1 MGREIHTATGRVCFV
16 AGNHAA
22 AHCKRVGIILCIV
35 AEQADSTTIVSSDVI
50 CDFSIARQL
59 DAGIAL
65 PINIRRIRRYSTAV
79 SSLVVGDRTARHDKC
94 VRQVSC
100 IGCTDNRNRTAKGAD
115 IAGSR
120 ISTDRTSTHGQFG
133 RSVIRC
139 SIVCSAS
146 ADHNCAAVCAGG
158 TINAV
163 DLVNVTNGSIVADL
177 ATVDL
182 HFAAEIDSTTP
193 FGRTAGDT
201 GAILHRQFGA
211 VIYNDAATPVVGTSR
226 FILIDC
232 SAIANSRTICKDK
245 LTARANTQAAN
256 ILGFCIYRQI
266 SQRNIRLCACT
277 TFGTDF
283 NHIEV
288 IGCDTIPTIF
298 DRRCSFS
305 GITRQRD

>member
-100 IGCTDNRNRTAKGAD
+100 IGCTDNRNRTAKGTD
-115 IAGSR
+115 IAGSCV
-120 ISTDRTSTHGQFG
+120 SADCTSTHGQFG
-133 RSVIRC
+133 RSIIGSIIIRTT
-139 SIVCSAS
+139 ST
-146 ADHNCAAVCAGG
+146 DHNRSTVCAGG

-163 DLVNVTNGSIVADL
+163 DLVSVTNGSIVADL
-177 ATVDL
+177 TAIDL
-182 HFAAEIDSTTP
+182 HFAAKIDSTTP

-201 GAILHRQFGA
+201 GTILHRQFGA
-211 VIYNDAATPVVGTSR
+211 VIYNDAATPVAGTSR
-226 FILIDC
+226 SILIDC

-245 LTARANTQAAN
+245 LTAGANTQAAN
-256 ILGFCIYRQI
+256 ILCLSINR
-266 SQRNIRLCACT
+266 
-277 TFGTDF
+277 
-283 NHIEV
+283 HIFKREV
-288 IGCDTIPTIF
+288 
-298 DRRCSFS
+298 RRCSCAVFNTNLNHIKVS
-305 GITRQRD
+305 RSVFLIGNLLCRLIGFACQRY

>member
-22 AHCKRVGIILCIV
+22 AHCKRVGIILRII
-35 AEQADSTTIVSSDVI
+35 AEQADSAAIVAGDIVL
-50 CDFSIARQL
+50 DLSIARQL
-59 DAGIAL
+59 NAGIAM
-65 PINIRRIRRYSTAV
+65 PIIVGCIRRDGTTV
-79 SSLVVGDRTARHDKC
+79 TCLVVGDRTARHDKC

-177 ATVDL
+177 ATVDR
-182 HFAAEIDSTTP
+182 HFATEIDSTTP

-201 GAILHRQFGA
+201 GTILHRQFGA
-211 VIYNDAATPVVGTSR
+211 VIYNDAATAVAGTSR
-226 FILIDC
+226 SILIDC
-232 SAIANSRTICKDK
+232 SAIANSRTIFKDK

-256 ILGFCIYRQI
+256 ILFLSINRHI
-266 SQRNIRLCACT
+266 
-277 TFGTDF
+277 F
-283 NHIEV
+283 NCEV
-288 IGCDTIPTIF
+288 
-298 DRRCSFS
+298 RRCSCTIFNTNRNHIKVS
-305 GITRQRD
+305 RSVFLIGNLLCSFAGFACQRY